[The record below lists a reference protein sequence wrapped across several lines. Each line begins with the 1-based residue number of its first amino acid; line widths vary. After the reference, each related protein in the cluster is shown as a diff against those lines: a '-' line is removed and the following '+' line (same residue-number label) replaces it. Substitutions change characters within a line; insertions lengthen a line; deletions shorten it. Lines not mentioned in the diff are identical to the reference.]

1 MSVELLDKTRK
12 VNKLLQEKFDKN
24 RLIFDDLCK
33 ILGEGLKANTLV
45 ISRKGKVLG
54 SYSSPDLGPIS
65 GMLSD
70 KVGEIIDK
78 HLNERL
84 TNILST
90 KENVNLETLGFSSS
104 EVKNITAIV
113 SPILISGKRLG
124 HLFVYRKDN
133 TFSIDDII
141 LVEFGAS
148 VVGLE
153 TMRSEKEEN
162 DLENAKKS
170 NLEMALGSLS
180 RSEFEAV
187 HYIFDNFEGVDG
199 IVIASRIADNIGIT
213 RSVIVN
219 ALRKLESAGVIYSKS
234 SGMKGTYVKIQN
246 EYLKE
251 MLENEKT
258 L

>member
-1 MSVELLDKTRK
+1 
-12 VNKLLQEKFDKN
+12 
-24 RLIFDDLCK
+24 
-33 ILGEGLKANTLV
+33 
-45 ISRKGKVLG
+45 
-54 SYSSPDLGPIS
+54 
-65 GMLSD
+65 
-70 KVGEIIDK
+70 
-78 HLNERL
+78 
-84 TNILST
+84 
-90 KENVNLETLGFSSS
+90 
-104 EVKNITAIV
+104 
-113 SPILISGKRLG
+113 
-124 HLFVYRKDN
+124 
-133 TFSIDDII
+133 
-141 LVEFGAS
+141 
-148 VVGLE
+148 
-153 TMRSEKEEN
+153 MRSEKEEN

-170 NLEMALGSLS
+170 NLEMAINSLS

-187 HYIFDNFEGVDG
+187 HYIFDNFEGIDG